1 MGISGNLLDRV
12 AVVTGSSS
20 GLGRAIALLYA
31 THGTRLIVCADLR
44 PNTLG
49 VDVDEEPDFA
59 THELI
64 CRRHGADKA
73 IFMKSNV
80 GIGQEVEKCV
90 QEAVRVGGRLD
101 M

>member
-1 MGISGNLLDRV
+1 MGTSDSLLDRV

-31 THGTRLIVCADLR
+31 THGTRMIVCADIK

-49 VDVDEEPDFA
+49 VNVDEEPDFA

-64 CRRHGADKA
+64 CRRHGANKA
-73 IFMKSNV
+73 IFLKTDV

-90 QEAVRVGGRLD
+90 QEAVRVAGRLD